1 MPPATFRGRT
11 PPVVARR
18 DVTLAA
24 AVGIS
29 ALALPAASS
38 HASLVLAPDS
48 VVVAATEPPSYR
60 TGDRR
65 LAYWD
70 GGNSATLAYPR
81 SATSADT
88 SVAQAEHGSSQLGR
102 SESTVGSV
110 ESNDDGRH
118 WFSVEPT
125 LRTVDG
131 VVTPFDPAR
140 SPYLYSTLT
149 ASSTQRL
156 ALAALEFNLRQVFS
170 ATEYT
175 VDVRT
180 SADGFA
186 TSLRTIRPPSSD
198 TSAVFFAVNLVG
210 HPEVGP
216 GETVEFRL
224 FLHDATSAG
233 LRTINLTSTGS
244 RSSPYDAIL
253 DVPDTTVATP
263 VSYNT
268 YAHLAVFG
276 RAITVAD

>member
-1 MPPATFRGRT
+1 M
-11 PPVVARR
+11 
-18 DVTLAA
+18 
-24 AVGIS
+24 
-29 ALALPAASS
+29 
-38 HASLVLAPDS
+38 
-48 VVVAATEPPSYR
+48 VAATGPPTYR

-65 LAYWD
+65 LAYWT
-70 GGNSATLAYPR
+70 GGNTATLSYPR

-88 SVAQAEHGSSQLGR
+88 SVAQASHGSSQLGR
-102 SESTVGSV
+102 SESTGGFV
-110 ESNDDGRH
+110 ESTNDGRH

-125 LRTVDG
+125 LRAVDG

-140 SPYLYSTLT
+140 SPYLFYSLT
-149 ASSTQRL
+149 ASGTQRL

-175 VDVRT
+175 VDVR
-180 SADGFA
+180 SSVDGFA
-186 TSLRTIRPPSSD
+186 TSLRTIRPPSSS
-198 TSAVFFAVNLVG
+198 TSAMFFAVNLSG

-244 RSSPYDAIL
+244 RSSPYDETL
-253 DVPDTTVATP
+253 DVPDTSLATP
-263 VSYNT
+263 VSYTT

-276 RAITVAD
+276 RAITVAA

>member
-1 MPPATFRGRT
+1 MPPAALRGST
-11 PPVVARR
+11 PPVLARR

-24 AVGIS
+24 AAGIS
-29 ALALPAASS
+29 AMMLPAMSS
-38 HASLVLAPDS
+38 HASIDPQPSAVIAE
-48 VVVAATEPPSYR
+48 TGPPIYR

-65 LAYWD
+65 LAYWA
-70 GGNSATLAYPR
+70 GGNTANLSYPR
-81 SATSADT
+81 SATSADA
-88 SVAQAEHGSSQLGR
+88 SVAQASHGSSQLGR

-110 ESNDDGRH
+110 ESTDDSRH
-118 WFSVEPT
+118 WFRVEPT
-125 LRTVDG
+125 LRAVEG

-140 SPYLYSTLT
+140 SPYLFYSIT

-198 TSAVFFAVNLVG
+198 TSAVFFAVNLDG

-233 LRTINLTSTGS
+233 LRTINLTTTGS

-253 DVPDTTVATP
+253 DVPDTSVATP
-263 VSYNT
+263 VNYTT

-276 RAITVAD
+276 RPITVAV